1 MRTNGDVYGALI
13 AGKDPARLPHHV
25 AEGRESSVQA
35 STKKAVGVA
44 SLLLG
49 LLAWLGERFGLITER
64 VSDWASF
71 GSLVTGVIATFA

>member
-1 MRTNGDVYGALI
+1 MVMCTVLLSPGKTRPVFRTMW
-13 AGKDPARLPHHV
+13 R
-25 AEGRESSVQA
+25 EGRESSVQA